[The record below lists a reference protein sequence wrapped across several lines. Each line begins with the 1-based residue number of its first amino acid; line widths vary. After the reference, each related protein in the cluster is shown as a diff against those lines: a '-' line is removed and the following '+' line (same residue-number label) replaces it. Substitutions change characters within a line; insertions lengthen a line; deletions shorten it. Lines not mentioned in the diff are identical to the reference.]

1 MTALT
6 VREWSLD
13 EFVEGREAW
22 NELVADSDADPLF
35 CSHTWLLRW
44 WRAFAQ
50 ADTPWARRLRP
61 VLLAVQDESE
71 RLHGLWPLYIDPAR
85 IKGVLPTR
93 RLQQLGNSW
102 RAIGGVR
109 TEYTGPIVRTE
120 SADAALAKLLAHV
133 GQRRDW
139 DEMVLIDLPA
149 ASRPTQA
156 IRQFAAEQRW
166 HTRELEQDRTY
177 VLDLREGFEAW
188 LGRRSKKVRRAV
200 MNERKRLA
208 KLGEVAIV
216 DLGERGVAQALD
228 LLNEMKA
235 ARWGKPTFDED
246 RLAFHTALAERWQ
259 ERGGLRFTG
268 LTLNGEVISIIYDIR
283 SGRRQVSI
291 QMAFQPGVADNLS
304 LNFQHI
310 GHELEAAAAAG
321 VEEYDLLAG
330 GGKQTQYKER
340 LADTGADLTTL
351 VAVRSRLHKLV
362 YKLTNR

>member
-1 MTALT
+1 MTALR
-6 VREWSLD
+6 VREWSLE

-22 NELVADSDADPLF
+22 NELIADSDADPLF

-44 WRAFAQ
+44 WRSFAQ
-50 ADTPWARRLRP
+50 TDTAWARGLRL
-61 VLLAVQDESE
+61 VLLAVHAASG
-71 RLHGLWPLYIDPAR
+71 RLEGVWPLYIDRTR

-93 RLQQLGNSW
+93 RLQQIGNSW

-109 TEYTGPIVRTE
+109 TEYTGPIVRSE
-120 SADAALAKLLAHV
+120 GADGTLAALLAHV
-133 GQRRDW
+133 AQRRDW

-149 ASRPTQA
+149 ASRATQA
-156 IRQFAAEQRW
+156 IRQFVAERGW
-166 HTRELEQDRTY
+166 HMRELEQDRTY
-177 VLDLREGFEAW
+177 VLDLREGFDAW

-200 MNERKRLA
+200 VNERKRLD
-208 KLGEVAIV
+208 KLGEVSIV
-216 DLGERGVAQALD
+216 DLGARGVSGALD
-228 LLNEMKA
+228 LLNDMKA
-235 ARWGKPTFDED
+235 ARWGKPTFDEE

-268 LTLNGEVISIIYDIR
+268 LALDGEVISILYDIR

-291 QMAFQPGVADNLS
+291 QMAFKPGVADNLS

-310 GHELEAAAAAG
+310 GHELEAAATAG